1 MEQNGDGIKK
11 QMKPKNPVLQITRK
25 ENMDLFKADTLG
37 KDNNKKKY
45 DAGDKENG
53 NENLKK

>member
-1 MEQNGDGIKK
+1 
-11 QMKPKNPVLQITRK
+11 MKPKNPVLQITRK